1 MGGKKKG
8 KGGKG
13 KKGKGGGEFG
23 LSVEEETEMLY
34 AQQESLINRL
44 ITETDDANKMKAREG
59 EKRLREM
66 QLERMLKKEE
76 QA

>member
-8 KGGKG
+8 KGKKGG
-13 KKGKGGGEFG
+13 KKGGGGEFG
-23 LSVEEETEMLY
+23 LSLEEETEMLY

-44 ITETDDANKMKAREG
+44 ITETDDANKCKASEG

-66 QLERMLKKEE
+66 
-76 QA
+76 